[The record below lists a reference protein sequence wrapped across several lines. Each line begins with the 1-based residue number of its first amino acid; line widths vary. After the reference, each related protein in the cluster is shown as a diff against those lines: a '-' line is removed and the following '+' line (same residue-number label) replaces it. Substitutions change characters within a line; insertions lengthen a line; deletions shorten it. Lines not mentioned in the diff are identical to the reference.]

1 MDIERLFRGI
11 AVIIDDEINDK
22 TSSIWKIKGLIE
34 AKNIPVATYRDIP
47 QLDVVPSLANASFIV
62 LDWDY
67 TGKQLST
74 ENDERLLIPDTL
86 SNTEQQR
93 LIEFVRELL
102 NKVFVPVFIFTA
114 KPMDEIK
121 SKLAEAS
128 LWYDNKPNRIFIKH
142 KNEVDSDAELFS
154 AISGWL
160 KDMPSV
166 YVLREWANTVCQT
179 QSTMFNELYNYSPNW
194 AKIIWDMLKEDS
206 RDNQRE
212 FGDFIT
218 KQLINRIVDYTF
230 NENYINLTASISTSE
245 LVRVVEGERY
255 VNYLTT
261 PSCANTGDLFY
272 ESDSDTYYLNVR
284 AQCDLARCR
293 NPKLYLI
300 KGKMLS
306 DKDIITE
313 AIRFTNDGVL
323 HVKKNEYTLDQ
334 LAKICNNNDE
344 LIDINNVFAA
354 YKNDAFFNSG
364 NIIGKRNEI
373 FITCVRGNKAIKF
386 NLNIEKVA
394 KFNEMKESIIG
405 RILPPYITQIQQNCA
420 SYIVREGIMPTPKQ
434 IFETYNT

>member
-1 MDIERLFRGI
+1 MDIERLFKGI
-11 AVIIDDEINDK
+11 AVIIDDEIKDED
-22 TSSIWKIKGLIE
+22 SSICKIKGLIE

-47 QLDVVPSLANASFIV
+47 PLDVIPSLANASFIV

-67 TGKQLST
+67 KGKQLSI
-74 ENDERLLIPDTL
+74 EGDERILTPDAL
-86 SNTEQQR
+86 FDAEQQR
-93 LIEFVRELL
+93 LIDFIRELL
-102 NKVFVPVFIFTA
+102 NKVFVPVFLFTA
-114 KPMDEIK
+114 KPIDEIK

-142 KNEVDSDAELFS
+142 KNEVDSDVELFS
-154 AISGWL
+154 AISDWL

-166 YVLREWANTVCQT
+166 YVLREWANTVCQA
-179 QSTMFNELYNYSPNW
+179 QSAMFNELYGYSPNW

-218 KQLINRIVDYTF
+218 KQLINRIVDYSF
-230 NENYINLTASISTSE
+230 NENDINLTANISTSE
-245 LVRVVEGERY
+245 LIRVVEGERF
-255 VNYLTT
+255 VNYSTI

-272 ESDSDTYYLNVR
+272 DSNSETYYLNVR

-300 KGKMLS
+300 KGKVLS

-323 HVKKNEYTLDQ
+323 HVRKNEYTLDQ
-334 LAKICNNNDE
+334 LVEICNNNDE
-344 LIDINNVFAA
+344 LMGINDVFAA

-364 NIIGKRNEI
+364 SIIGKKNEI
-373 FITCVRGNKAIKF
+373 YITCVGGNKAIKF
-386 NLNIEKVA
+386 NLNIEKIS
-394 KFNEMKESIIG
+394 KFNEMKEFIIG

-434 IFETYNT
+434 VFETYNT